1 MITKEF
7 ELSKNGTKYRVF
19 VTYKSQKNVYFRYK
33 EDGFHVSA
41 PYRTSNKF
49 IASGIDKFFDKLVNR
64 PQNKI
69 EHFSLENN
77 YVFLL
82 GSRIPINHLNLK
94 DNEELP
100 KYLKNKALEVIT
112 FEVRN
117 YEQIM
122 GIKNPYKIK
131 VKNTLRQYGS
141 NSKRTHT
148 LSFQISLIHYSLD
161 IIDSVVVHELAHEF
175 ERNHQKGFYEIVYRY
190 CPNYKALHKKLRKG
204 IHK

>member
-7 ELSKNGTKYRVF
+7 ELTKNGTKYRVF

-64 PQNKI
+64 PKSKI

-82 GSRIPINHLNLK
+82 GSRIPIDHLNLK

>member
-64 PQNKI
+64 PKNKI

-175 ERNHQKGFYEIVYRY
+175 ERNHQKSFYEIVYKY

>member
-1 MITKEF
+1 MIQKEF
-7 ELSKNGTKYRVF
+7 EYSKNGTKYRVF
-19 VTYKSQKNVYFRYK
+19 VSYKRQKNVYFRFK
-33 EDGFHVSA
+33 EDAFYVSA
-41 PYRTSNKF
+41 PYRTSNRF
-49 IASGIDKFFDKLVNR
+49 IASGLDKFFDKLVNR
-64 PQNKI
+64 PKEKI
-69 EHFSLENN
+69 EHYSLEKKHI
-77 YVFLL
+77 YLL
-82 GSRIPINHLNLK
+82 GNKMGLDSLNIK
-94 DNEELP
+94 DNEDLP
-100 KYLKNKALEVIT
+100 KYLKYKALEVIT

-175 ERNHQKGFYEIVYRY
+175 ERNHQKGFYEIVYKY
-190 CPNYKALHKKLRKG
+190 CPNYKTLHKKLRKG